1 MGRLA
6 NQPVASAAHWFLSRS
21 ALSKAFYV
29 PTSLL
34 NVPLT
39 HAFELSSRI
48 GQLALVL
55 PEGIGLSI
63 HTLRRD
69 VHLIIG
75 ALGGSDEDV
84 AGGADPL
91 LAKDEGKRLDCWQPG
106 KHRSEQRLRSR
117 DGQDGSICDPP
128 HIGGANLLPLI
139 GPACRRTGNSG
150 ASGCAMTTRTPLN
163 MDSTRRVIP
172 PVLNAASL
180 GSAAR
185 RSLPPGRSPACP

>member
-69 VHLIIG
+69 VHFIIG

-91 LAKDEGKRLDCWQPG
+91 LAKDEGKRLDCAQSSVSD
-106 KHRSEQRLRSR
+106 RAMVRMVQSA
-117 DGQDGSICDPP
+117 IP
-128 HIGGANLLPLI
+128 HILAELI
-139 GPACRRTGNSG
+139 SFPSSAQR
-150 ASGCAMTTRTPLN
+150 AAAQETR
-163 MDSTRRVIP
+163 
-172 PVLNAASL
+172 
-180 GSAAR
+180 
-185 RSLPPGRSPACP
+185 GRPDAP

>member
-21 ALSKAFYV
+21 ASSKAFYV
-29 PTSLL
+29 LTSLL

-84 AGGADPL
+84 AGGGRPST
-91 LAKDEGKRLDCWQPG
+91 C
-106 KHRSEQRLRSR
+106 QR
-117 DGQDGSICDPP
+117 
-128 HIGGANLLPLI
+128 
-139 GPACRRTGNSG
+139 
-150 ASGCAMTTRTPLN
+150 
-163 MDSTRRVIP
+163 
-172 PVLNAASL
+172 
-180 GSAAR
+180 
-185 RSLPPGRSPACP
+185 